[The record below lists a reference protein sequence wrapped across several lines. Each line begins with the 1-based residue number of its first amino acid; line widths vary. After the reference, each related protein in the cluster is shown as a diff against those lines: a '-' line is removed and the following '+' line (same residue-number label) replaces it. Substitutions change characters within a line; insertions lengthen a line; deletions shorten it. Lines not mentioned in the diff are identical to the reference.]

1 MITDIAVER
10 VEFRCPESHW
20 QSVVDYDV
28 VVYVD
33 AEGDAWEFYSKDGV
47 PSLSPYTVDGA
58 PLCPVCHR
66 VVVGTPVARRL
77 IPGPPGEDRRPRE
90 PVSDL
95 EAHRAE
101 QRNVP
106 LLPGTSRP
114 APALKCLSAA
124 AARTAAGWTRRV
136 RTGCAG
142 RGLIVIVALL
152 ASRNLCLDPRTFLVI
167 ALTRVLSESRNMLAV
182 TVERRW

>member
-1 MITDIAVER
+1 VITDIAVER

-95 EAHRAE
+95 EAPRAE

-114 APALKCLSAA
+114 APNQPADAGPARSEEISRPAGTGEGSA
-124 AARTAAGWTRRV
+124 TRPQ
-136 RTGCAG
+136 
-142 RGLIVIVALL
+142 
-152 ASRNLCLDPRTFLVI
+152 SRAP
-167 ALTRVLSESRNMLAV
+167 
-182 TVERRW
+182 